1 MRLLAAKWVPPVI
14 GVLADLGIADHLTA
28 GPRPAGTLAS
38 RVGAHPGAL
47 YRLLRAAVSVGV
59 FTADDQGRFGLNPV
73 GEWLRSDA
81 PGSLRPAAMMFGLEP
96 FWVPYARIRYSVMTD
111 GPSGCR
117 QLRLLKKL
125 RPHTVN

>member
-14 GVLADLGIADHLTA
+14 GVLAALGTPAHLTA
-28 GPRPAGTLAS
+28 GPRPAGTRAS

-73 GEWLRSDA
+73 GECLRSDT
-81 PGSLRPAAMMFGLEP
+81 PGRLRHAAMMFGLAP
-96 FWVPYARIRYSVMTD
+96 CWVPSRIRHSVM
-111 GPSGCR
+111 
-117 QLRLLKKL
+117 
-125 RPHTVN
+125 